1 MQERIQK
8 ILAQAGFG
16 SRRAC
21 EAFIEAGRVK
31 VNGKVAV
38 LGDKA
43 DPGKDIILLDNR
55 EIPAVEQKVYIA
67 LYKPRKMLSD
77 REPKN
82 EYRPTIH
89 DIVPESD
96 HLFSVGRLDFESE
109 GLILLTND
117 GDLKQQL
124 SHPRFGHEKEYKVL
138 VAVRPDDEQLQKFRR
153 GIVMEDGYRT
163 RGAKVKVTKIHGK
176 GAWLQVILSEGRKRQ
191 IRETCRLLGMPV
203 VRIIRTRIGTLTLGN
218 MHPKDWRRL
227 SAEEVNALRSGTPV
241 SEPSSSQR
249 KPSRRDGRKPYAKP
263 LTKPKRKR

>member
-8 ILAQAGFG
+8 ILAQAGLG

-31 VNGKVAV
+31 VNGKIAV

-43 DPGKDIILLDNR
+43 DPIKDVIQLDSR
-55 EIPAVEQKVYIA
+55 EIPASEQKVYIA
-67 LYKPRKMLSD
+67 LYKPRKMLSE

-82 EYRPTIH
+82 EHRPTIH
-89 DIVPESD
+89 DMVPNSD

-117 GDLKQQL
+117 GDMKQLL

-138 VAVRPDDEQLQKFRR
+138 IAVRPDDEQLEKFRR

-163 RGAKVKVTKIHGK
+163 RSAKVKVTRIHGK

-191 IRETCRLLGMPV
+191 IRETCRLLGLPV
-203 VRIIRTRIGTLTLGN
+203 VRIIRTRIGNISVGN
-218 MHPKDWRRL
+218 MRPKDWRYL
-227 SAEEVNALRSGTPV
+227 TAEEIGALKSGKPIAA
-241 SEPSSSQR
+241 PFSSQR
-249 KPSRRDGRKPYAKP
+249 RPSSRDGRKPFSKP
-263 LTKPKRKR
+263 TNKPKQKR